1 MLVYKLPCNK
11 MVDYTILFYVGMFAV
26 GVAVG
31 AILGFGLEQIHGQ
44 DTVDPRYYCIEKLN
58 KPFPYSELC
67 REQIMKEIMNYTD
80 GLEK

>member
-1 MLVYKLPCNK
+1 MISMILYGLLLVLLVYIVLNL
-11 MVDYTILFYVGMFAV
+11 I
-26 GVAVG
+26 
-31 AILGFGLEQIHGQ
+31 IFGRHAFSQ
-44 DTVDPRYYCIEKLN
+44 DAVDPRYYCIEKLN